1 MTDRSR
7 TLEAGV
13 ERPSQP
19 WTLVLAVFTV
29 TSIVEAM
36 GISQVFAFMPLYLAA
51 LGLPKSEIPRWVGA
65 LGALVFVFG
74 LPLVPL
80 WGVWADKYSR
90 KAVILRSALVE
101 AVMFTFIA
109 LSRQPWQLAGSI
121 LLAGF
126 QLGNSGVMLAAM
138 REVTPQRRLGMA
150 IALFG
155 ATWPVG
161 SAMGPAL
168 GGLMI
173 DGLHTPISYVYLLA
187 ALLSAASALL
197 LAVGFHEVRPERIPF
212 GSVLELAYGAMRGL
226 FTEPT
231 TRRLF
236 TIFGV
241 ALLGGQMARPFL
253 PIAVAQVSGAQQGV
267 AGDIALVVG
276 TASLAGGLISPITG
290 AVGDRVGFRPVLAVS
305 LVGSGF
311 AVAALSIAPAVG
323 WLAAINAILAV
334 LGAAASAM
342 IFGLLAVELPPER
355 RSATL
360 NLVYLPLYL
369 AGIVGPA
376 IGALVVGAGL
386 GAVFLLGGL
395 LLGASSLLAIV
406 WD

>member
-1 MTDRSR
+1 MSDRPR

-13 ERPSQP
+13 ERPSRA
-19 WTLVLAVFTV
+19 WTLVLAIFIT
-29 TSIVEAM
+29 TSVIEAM
-36 GISQVFAFMPLYLAA
+36 GISQVFAFMPLYLAE
-51 LGLPKSEIPRWVGA
+51 LGLPASEIPRWVGA

-90 KAVILRSALVE
+90 KVVILRSALVE

-109 LSRQPWQLAGSI
+109 LSRQPWQLAGSM

-138 REVTPQRRLGMA
+138 REVTPQRRLGVA

-161 SAMGPAL
+161 SAVGPAL
-168 GGLMI
+168 GGVMI

-187 ALLSAASALL
+187 ALLSAASAAL
-197 LAVGFHEVRPERIPF
+197 LAVGFREVRPERSPS
-212 GSVLELAYGAMRGL
+212 GSVLELAHGAMRGV
-226 FTEPT
+226 FTDPT

-236 TIFGV
+236 TIFGI

-253 PIAVAQVSGAQQGV
+253 PIAVEQVSGVRQGL

-276 TASLAGGLISPITG
+276 AASLAGGLISPVAG
-290 AVGDRVGFRPVLAVS
+290 AVGDRMGFRPVLAVS
-305 LVGSGF
+305 LVGSGL
-311 AVAALSIAPAVG
+311 ALAALPFAPAVG
-323 WLAAINAILAV
+323 WLAGINAILAV
-334 LGAAASAM
+334 LGAAVSAM
-342 IFGLLAVELPPER
+342 IFSLLALEVPPER
-355 RSATL
+355 RSTTL

-369 AGIVGPA
+369 AGIAGPA
-376 IGALVVGAGL
+376 IGAVVVGAGL
-386 GAVFLLGGL
+386 AAVFLLGGL
-395 LLGASSLLAIV
+395 LLGASSLLAIG

>member
-197 LAVGFHEVRPERIPF
+197 LAVGFHEVRPERIPS